1 MARDAFLSASFWHGS
16 IDRARAVLATHP
28 ELAGVALDIHVAAT
42 LGDDAAV
49 RRFLAA
55 DPSLARS
62 KSGPRDVEPLVY
74 LCFSVFLQHDASRSD
89 AFVRAA
95 TALLDAGADPN
106 GGFHDETHRPN
117 PEWESVLYGAAGVAH
132 HAGLTRLLLERGA
145 NPNDE
150 EVPYHGAEGH
160 DNAAL
165 RELIASG
172 KLTAES
178 LDVMLVRKADWHD
191 LEGVRLLCDAG
202 ADPHRMTRFGR
213 TALHHALLRDN
224 SLAIVDLLLDRG
236 ADPQLRTRD
245 SGRSAVA
252 IAARR
257 GRGDVLDS
265 LERRGV
271 PLALDG
277 VDRLIAACARGD
289 GDECRGIAAAEPAL
303 VRALVADG
311 GTLLAEF
318 AGTNNAA
325 GLALL
330 LDLGVPIDARYAG
343 DGYFVISAGSTALHV
358 AAWRASHDAVELLL
372 ARDADPDARDARG
385 HTPLMR
391 AVSAC
396 VDSYWSS
403 RRSPRSVRA
412 LLDAGAS
419 PAGVSIPTG
428 YDAIDALLAGAARR

>member
-1 MARDAFLSASFWHGS
+1 MVRDTFLAASFWHGS
-16 IDRARAVLATHP
+16 IDRARSILAAHP
-28 ELAGVALDIHVAAT
+28 ELTGVALDIHIAAT

-55 DPSLARS
+55 DPSLVSA
-62 KSGPRDVEPLVY
+62 KSGPRNVEPLVR

-106 GGFHDETHRPN
+106 GGFHDETHRPD

-165 RELIASG
+165 RELLASG

-191 LEGVRLLCDAG
+191 LEGVRLLLDAG
-202 ADPHRMTRFGR
+202 ADPRRMTRFGR

-224 SLAIVDLLLDRG
+224 DLPMIDLLLDRG
-236 ADPQLRTRD
+236 ADPRLRARD
-245 SGRSAVA
+245 TGRSAIA

-257 GRGDVLDS
+257 GRGDVLAS
-265 LERRGV
+265 LRRRGI
-271 PLALDG
+271 PFALDG
-277 VDRLIAACARGD
+277 VDRLIAACASGEA
-289 GDECRGIAAAEPAL
+289 DEARALVAAEPPLA
-303 VRALVADG
+303 RAIVADG

-318 AGTNNAA
+318 AGTNNVE

-330 LDLGVPIDARYAG
+330 LDLGAPIDARYAG
-343 DGYFVISAGSTALHV
+343 DGYFGIAPASTALHV
-358 AAWRASHDAVELLL
+358 AAWRASHDALELLL
-372 ARDADPDARDARG
+372 ARGADPDARDGRG
-385 HTPLMR
+385 QTPLMR

-412 LLDAGAS
+412 LLAAGAS
-419 PAGVSIPTG
+419 PAGVPIPSG
-428 YDAIDALLAGAARR
+428 YDAIDTMLADAARR

>member
-1 MARDAFLSASFWHGS
+1 MLRDTFLTAAFWHGS
-16 IDRARAVLATHP
+16 LERARTILAEDPSLATS
-28 ELAGVALDIHVAAT
+28 DIHVAAT

-55 DPSLARS
+55 HPSLARS
-62 KSGPRDVEPLVY
+62 KSGPRRVEPLVH
-74 LCFSVFLQHDASRSD
+74 LCFSVFLQHEPSRSD

-132 HAGLTRLLLERGA
+132 HAPLTRLLLQHGA

-172 KLTAES
+172 KLTADS

-191 LEGVRLLCDAG
+191 LEGVRLLLDAG
-202 ADPHRMTRFGR
+202 ADPRRVTRFGR

-224 SLAIVDLLLDRG
+224 ALAILDLLLDRG
-236 ADPQLRTRD
+236 ADPHLQARD
-245 SGRSAVA
+245 TGRSAVA

-257 GRGDVLDS
+257 GRGDVLAS

-271 PLALDG
+271 PLALEG
-277 VDRLIAACARGD
+277 VDGLIAACARGD
-289 GDECRGIAAAEPAL
+289 VYAARRTAEVEPER
-303 VRALVADG
+303 VRALAAEG

-318 AGTNNAA
+318 AGTDNAA

-330 LDLGVPIDARYAG
+330 LDLGLPIEARYAG
-343 DGYFVISAGSTALHV
+343 DGYFAIAAGSTALHV

-372 ARDADPDARDARG
+372 ARGADPDARDGRG

-428 YDAIDALLAGAARR
+428 YDAIDSLLATAPRR